1 MRNRK
6 RKILAGCMAAVLVL
20 STIVPTANVYAGRK
34 TKSYADDFDNESV
47 LKSYDSE
54 VWSELGT
61 GGTIKTKQITNPDK
75 VLEFKG
81 KSVNGE
87 NTVMMTIDWYWEVH
101 SLSFDVKVPEQGSW
115 FGVDFVDIDE
125 PEDYVGDYK
134 KKGEPMCYGSF
145 KLSED
150 DDFGIP
156 GTDWTYW
163 GFSDKNIAGQ
173 WISVKIE
180 AENAKSGKI
189 YIAPKG
195 KSFDKSKAQKITL
208 GEKQSFNNCNIV
220 FTDYAFSGYMLDNIV
235 INTDTGVIKED
246 FGDDKNQYFEAI
258 TLLEDT
264 SAFSMQIVEEGA
276 VRKLD
281 FKGANKGDRL
291 VSNKPILAEDKYLND
306 DETVLD
312 VSFNVD
318 FSNAKSGEEIAYV
331 FAMSDLGA
339 EPFQNTWAYIING
352 TSGRL
357 VKYNDKGKE
366 KIKATGNFGKTQ
378 KNDDIEITLNKKGDF
393 SVKLNGKRITSFK
406 GVDSYAGYTA
416 FAANSKITKG
426 IYLDDVVINN
436 YIYDVITTKS
446 FKDDFSK
453 NRLGTTG
460 NSDYAYYEESG
471 SISVNNGELWYEGCL
486 DNTYFGPAYEYETY
500 EMTFKL
506 TSILGTDDDNEK
518 QNATA
523 PDRWIGI
530 DFGKQSATTKQYGT
544 YGMFLIR
551 ITHPEDKKDSEWT
564 KAESALWRLEGS
576 SQLKGETYTQVK
588 DIPASYFKD
597 ITYDGKNKLREDI
610 SSDAAVCFKVVAKE
624 NSIEL
629 YMKRADEKN
638 YTLYITV
645 DNVNPAGWM
654 GITCTG
660 WTYWTIDDF
669 AVKNTAKVFNEAPE
683 VVIEE
688 VQKVSYEERGLNI
701 KDTGWEEEQLLNKDN
716 DSGTN
721 AVVIVS
727 IIAGMAVIMLAGITV
742 VIFMK
747 KKRKVNMKKGGD
759 E

>member
-366 KIKATGNFGKTQ
+366 KIKATGNFGKTL

-393 SVKLNGKRITSFK
+393 SVKLNGKQITSFK

-416 FAANSKITKG
+416 FGANSKITKG

-688 VQKVSYEERGLNI
+688 VQKVSYEERGLNV